1 MRRFTA
7 LFILLLLLTGA
18 TTVRAQDDPE
28 LRQRLQDERAK
39 LRAAMHAE
47 QSLLRQIYA
56 IEHVQYRHEKTLADT
71 RNQLAEVQHTIDNDI
86 DTIARMDAQMPVRN
100 ARLSRRLAALYRMGR
115 GGFWKVLMTSDSFG
129 AFVRRYRALRR
140 IVELDAELLARHRVE
155 IIALRERRA
164 RLLRQQ
170 AELTSL
176 IQREKDAAL
185 EVEVEKRK
193 RVFVLE
199 TIQQDKYLALRL
211 TRELE
216 QQDAAL
222 RSRIEQLPSPP
233 PPPTPAGP
241 LRLDFAGLK
250 GYLAKPVSGPIV
262 ERYGVR
268 IHEQFGTQ
276 TRSNGIEIA
285 ATLGEPVRC
294 VADGTVRFIGE
305 FIGYGRVVIVDHG
318 DRYHTLYAHL
328 AGFQVAKGDV
338 VRQGQIL
345 GTVGA
350 SGLSDRPTLHFEVR
364 YKGAAI
370 DPMGWLATP

>member
-1 MRRFTA
+1 MRRPA
-7 LFILLLLLTGA
+7 IVVLLLTLLGSLA
-18 TTVRAQDDPE
+18 WGQDE
-28 LRQRLQDERAK
+28 ALQRRLQDERAK

-56 IEHVQYRHEKTLADT
+56 IEHVQYRHEKALAAT
-71 RNQLAEVQHTIDNDI
+71 RGELAAVQQTIRSDKE
-86 DTIARMDAQMPVRN
+86 TIARMDAELPVRN

-115 GGFWKVLMTSDSFG
+115 GGFWKVLMSSDSFG
-129 AFVRRYRALRR
+129 AFVRRYRALKR

-170 AELTSL
+170 ARLTSL
-176 IQREKDAAL
+176 IRREKDAAL

-199 TIQQDKYLALRL
+199 TIQQDKYLVLRL

-216 QQDAAL
+216 KQDAAL
-222 RSRIEQLPSPP
+222 RSHIEQLPSPP
-233 PPPTPAGP
+233 VPSPTGP
-241 LRLDFAGLK
+241 LRLDFAKLR

-262 ERYGVR
+262 GRFGVR
-268 IHEQFGTQ
+268 IHEQFGTK

-285 ATLGEPVRC
+285 VSLGAPVRN
-294 VADGTVRFIGE
+294 VAGGTVRFIGE

-318 DRYHTLYAHL
+318 DRYHSLYAHL
-328 AGFQVAKGDV
+328 ASFQVAKGDV
-338 VRQGQIL
+338 VRKGQIL
-345 GTVGA
+345 GTVGT

-370 DPMGWLATP
+370 DPMGWLAAP